1 MKFPRLRT
9 ILLTPFVLFALVY
22 IAAAVTLAWKGDS
35 IAVFEK
41 PTATY
46 ETITIFG
53 ASGTAG
59 DGVLKAALA
68 NPDIRKIH
76 VITRRATPR
85 IEEGVASGKV
95 EMTLHMNYLDYSAIR
110 ERIADADAAYW
121 AIGISSLGVARGWSY
136 DRAGLFQPD
145 SVASPA
151 LTRSELE
158 ALVMDPADRV
168 TFMCAP
174 WGSGERIGIDGDLD
188 GILNADEA

>member
-1 MKFPRLRT
+1 MRKACSSKLRPRSANKVRLGFHLRFENPPSMK
-9 ILLTPFVLFALVY
+9 LL
-22 IAAAVTLAWKGDS
+22 
-35 IAVFEK
+35 
-41 PTATY
+41 
-46 ETITIFG
+46 
-53 ASGTAG
+53 
-59 DGVLKAALA
+59 
-68 NPDIRKIH
+68 
-76 VITRRATPR
+76 
-85 IEEGVASGKV
+85 
-95 EMTLHMNYLDYSAIR
+95 TLHMNYLDYSAIR